1 VQPFVLLAVAL
12 ALSAAAIADGPL
24 FYELRFGATPTSP
37 IGPPVPCAHPRPGRS
52 LCPYLEP
59 DYVPDYESVV
69 PRAIQSCGG
78 SFDRFEALTEGGERA
93 IFSADRKSA
102 SAVTDC
108 IRRQV
113 PQGHVAASGGSRP

>member
-1 VQPFVLLAVAL
+1 MRPFVLLSAL
-12 ALSAAAIADGPL
+12 ALAAANGDRPIV
-24 FYELRFGATPTSP
+24 YELRFGATPTSP
-37 IGPPVPCAHPRPGRS
+37 IGPPVPCAHPTPGHS

-59 DYVPDYESVV
+59 DYVADYESLV

-78 SFDRFEALTEGGERA
+78 SFDHFEALTEGAERA
-93 IFSADRKSA
+93 IFSVDRKSA

-113 PQGHVAASGGSRP
+113 PQGHVAPSGGSRP